1 MTRTLTL
8 LAAAALLALPVA
20 RAEARAT
27 RAPAKTQVTAS
38 LARARNNPALR
49 ARQNAMNGFSA
60 RMSRLDALMGVPAAA
75 SVRAR
80 SAEAG
85 R

>member
-1 MTRTLTL
+1 MTRTLTIATL
-8 LAAAALLALPVA
+8 AALLAVSA
-20 RAEARAT
+20 VEAEARARHT
-27 RAPAKTQVTAS
+27 PPEVQHNAAIK
-38 LARARNNPALR
+38 
-49 ARQNAMNGFSA
+49 ARQSVMNDFDA
-60 RMSRLDALMGVPAAA
+60 RMSRLDALMGLPTAR